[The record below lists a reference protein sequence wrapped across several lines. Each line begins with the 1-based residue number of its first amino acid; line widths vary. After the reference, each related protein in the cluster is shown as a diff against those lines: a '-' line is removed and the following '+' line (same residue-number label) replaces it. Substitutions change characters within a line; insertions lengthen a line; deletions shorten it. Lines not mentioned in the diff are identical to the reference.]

1 MFYVLFLKS
10 GLIVT
15 WRSSGNKSPKATTGT
30 APSGDSDAR
39 GAELAL
45 GSAIQAGIQAT
56 SLELNIQYVISG
68 GGVSM
73 EWYLQALKKY
83 TVFDGRARRKEF
95 WMFVLFNII
104 ISFALGFV
112 DGFADLILITAGG
125 YVIGILSGLYYLFI
139 LIPTVALWVRRLH
152 DTGRSGWYLF
162 LLLIPLVGV
171 ILFFVFSCTDSQPG
185 ENSYGPNPKETA
197 SIPPPITS

>member
-1 MFYVLFLKS
+1 
-10 GLIVT
+10 
-15 WRSSGNKSPKATTGT
+15 
-30 APSGDSDAR
+30 
-39 GAELAL
+39 
-45 GSAIQAGIQAT
+45 
-56 SLELNIQYVISG
+56 
-68 GGVSM
+68 
-73 EWYLQALKKY
+73 
-83 TVFDGRARRKEF
+83 
-95 WMFVLFNII
+95 MFVLFNII
-104 ISFALGFV
+104 ISFALGVV